1 MSIFDVINKTPINS
15 YNLEKIGFQK
25 LTEPILGMS
34 GGQLSI
40 DTSSW
45 KVYFQKPVKIE
56 ERFIG
61 FAIYDDGKLTIDDH
75 LMSNPPITYS
85 VDTIEDIIDI
95 MELHGRKI
103 IEDYKIYKSNYY
115 DLYDVLK
122 SPEFC

>member
-1 MSIFDVINKTPINS
+1 MSIFDVTNKTPITG
-15 YNLEKIGFQK
+15 YNLEKIGFQR
-25 LTEPILGMS
+25 LTAPILDMS

-45 KVYFQKPVKIE
+45 DVYFRKPIKIE

-61 FAIYDDGKLTIDDH
+61 FAMYDDGELTIDDH

-85 VDTIEDIIDI
+85 VDTIEDIIDV

-103 IEDYKIYKSNYY
+103 IEDYKIYKFNYY
-115 DLYDVLK
+115 NLYND
-122 SPEFC
+122 